1 MRWIKWLFLISVALA
16 VIAFDQVSKAIVVAN
31 LNLYEQWAPVEALR
45 PYFTFTYIQ
54 NTGAAFGILPD
65 GGLFFA
71 LVAFVVVG
79 MILYFYRQ
87 MPDQSWL
94 IRLALG
100 LQLGGAS
107 GNLID
112 RLRQGYV
119 VDFLDVKIWPVFN
132 VADAS
137 IVTGVCLL
145 LGALWW
151 EERRANRPQQQ
162 PPAPPVEDEPS
173 SIAPR

>member
-1 MRWIKWLFLISVALA
+1 MRWTQWVFLVAVALA
-16 VIAFDQVSKAIVVAN
+16 VIALDQISKALVVAS
-31 LNLYEQWAPVEALR
+31 LDLYEQWAPVEALR
-45 PYFTFTYIQ
+45 PYFTFTYVR
-54 NTGAAFGILPD
+54 NTGAAFGILQD
-65 GGLFFA
+65 GNMLLA

-87 MPDQSWL
+87 MPHQSRA

-119 VDFLDVKIWPVFN
+119 VDFFDFKIWPVFN
-132 VADAS
+132 VADSS
-137 IVTGVCLL
+137 IVVGVCLL
-145 LGALWW
+145 LLAMWW
-151 EERRANRPQQQ
+151 EERRAGKPQ
-162 PPAPPVEDEPS
+162 PPAPPVEDKPS
-173 SIAPR
+173 SATPR